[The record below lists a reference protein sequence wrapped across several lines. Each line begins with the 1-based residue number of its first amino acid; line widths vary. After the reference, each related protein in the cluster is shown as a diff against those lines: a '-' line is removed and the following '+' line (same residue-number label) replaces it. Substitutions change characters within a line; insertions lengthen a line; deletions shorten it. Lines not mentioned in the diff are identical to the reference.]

1 MIYLYA
7 LITWFILVILAII
20 NGSIRNFI
28 YQPYTGEL
36 PAHQISTIIF
46 CLLILAA
53 AYVFLSLLKKTLTKT
68 QLILIGLFWLV
79 LTILFEFIFQHYVM
93 AKSWQILLADY
104 NFLQGRIWLLVL
116 IITFLAPYLSSKFIS
131 KYK

>member
-1 MIYLYA
+1 MIYLHA
-7 LITWFILVILAII
+7 FITWFILVILAII

-28 YQPYTGEL
+28 YQPYAGEL

-93 AKSWQILLADY
+93 AKSWQVLLADY